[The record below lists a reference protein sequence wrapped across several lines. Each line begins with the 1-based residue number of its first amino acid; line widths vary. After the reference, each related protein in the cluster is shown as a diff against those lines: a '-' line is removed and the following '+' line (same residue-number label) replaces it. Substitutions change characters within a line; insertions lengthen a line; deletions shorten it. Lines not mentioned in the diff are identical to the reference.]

1 MRGWHQ
7 RGRTL
12 CLERKRPV
20 VFLDAGHGDFD
31 PGKVSVDGSLE
42 KDINLAIAKRLK
54 WYLEQSDVEVVMS
67 REDDRGLY
75 DTSTGSRKMSDMKN
89 RCARV
94 EESGA
99 DLVVSIHQNSYHQEN
114 VSGAPGILLPEVREG
129 ETAGGN
135 TAEALR
141 LCAGRPE
148 PQKSQTE

>member
-1 MRGWHQ
+1 
-7 RGRTL
+7 
-12 CLERKRPV
+12 
-20 VFLDAGHGDFD
+20 
-31 PGKVSVDGSLE
+31 
-42 KDINLAIAKRLK
+42 
-54 WYLEQSDVEVVMS
+54 MS

-75 DTSTGSRKMSDMKN
+75 DTSAGSRKMSDMKN

-99 DLVVSIHQNSYHQEN
+99 DLVVSIHQNSYHQEERIRR
-114 VSGAPGILLPEVREG
+114 AGILLPEVREG